1 MVKVNNIEEKRLVL
15 PLKEGLFRLLIYESE
30 AVSYNSVEGK
40 KRNTP
45 AFLSGT
51 RQPPH
56 EQQHEEGSTAKVTR
70 VQLLGEIGDKR
81 RDP

>member
-51 RQPPH
+51 RQPPTNNNTTKDRRRRLP
-56 EQQHEEGSTAKVTR
+56 GR
-70 VQLLGEIGDKR
+70 VQLLGEI
-81 RDP
+81 